1 MSIRYLQIILQPRTD
16 SQLDQVSSLAGER
29 QVDGLLFSRNQ
40 VLSEQSKQQ
49 SNDRFY
55 YSLKET
61 GSIGYANF
69 MV

>member
-1 MSIRYLQIILQPRTD
+1 MSIRYLQIISQPRTD

-29 QVDGLLFSRNQ
+29 QVDGLLFPRNQ

-61 GSIGYANF
+61 GSMGYANF